1 MRWGPCIAR
10 GVSAPWTDA
19 MTYLETAVRGAER
32 LLLRVPEGLFRF
44 LGVGFGGLAVDQ
56 SVLWVS
62 EHVGVPF
69 AAARALAI
77 FVATVFTYV
86 LNRRFTFPDSGR
98 SVTAEAIRYFAVAFA
113 AQSVNYGVSVVIWSR
128 APHLPHP
135 LIAFIGAVVATV
147 FSYSGQRFFTF
158 APKPE
163 PEAERSRD

>member
-1 MRWGPCIAR
+1 M
-10 GVSAPWTDA
+10 TDRDQ
-19 MTYLETAVRGAER
+19 AVRGADR
-32 LLLRVPEGLFRF
+32 LLLRVPDGLFRF

-62 EHVGVPF
+62 EHLGVPF

-98 SVTAEAIRYFAVAFA
+98 SVAMEALRYFGVAFA
-113 AQSVNYGVSVVIWSR
+113 AQSVNYGVSVLIWSQMP
-128 APHLPHP
+128 ALPHP

-158 APKPE
+158 APKPKASS
-163 PEAERSRD
+163 PRD